1 MISKKLE
8 TKLSPLLLSLTPFAI
23 LIIYLK
29 LNNLLNENNILVRN
43 LSFIVIMMTALIIL
57 TKTIISLQR
66 LTSTNSTNYNLKFIN
81 YVLWVITS
89 LFIEYFTT
97 ISQLKAPIML
107 ANGIIAIYIFML
119 INQYFNQKFSSN

>member
-29 LNNLLNENNILVRN
+29 LNNLLNENNILVN
-43 LSFIVIMMTALIIL
+43 SLSFIVIMMTALIIL

-81 YVLWVITS
+81 YVLWTITS

-97 ISQLKAPIML
+97 ISQLKTPIML

-119 INQYFNQKFSSN
+119 INQYFNQKFNSN

>member
-29 LNNLLNENNILVRN
+29 LNNLLNENNILVSS

-57 TKTIISLQR
+57 TKTIISLQH

-81 YVLWVITS
+81 YVLWTITS

-97 ISQLKAPIML
+97 ISQLKEPIML
-107 ANGIIAIYIFML
+107 ANGIITIYIFML
-119 INQYFNQKFSSN
+119 INQYLNQKFNSN

>member
-29 LNNLLNENNILVRN
+29 LNKLLNENNILVSS

-66 LTSTNSTNYNLKFIN
+66 LTSTNSTNYNLKVIN
-81 YVLWVITS
+81 YVLWTITS

-97 ISQLKAPIML
+97 ISQLKVPIML

-119 INQYFNQKFSSN
+119 INQYLNQKFNSN